1 LTLAIVWYEDY
12 WNIKYSISSI
22 QVIFVKRIG
31 AQILW
36 LSYDELVAGGNET
49 EGSIDYSPTMELLQI

>member
-36 LSYDELVAGGNET
+36 LSYDELVAGGNEWKEALT
-49 EGSIDYSPTMELLQI
+49 TF